1 MLAFLQKL
9 GRSLMVPIAVLPAAA
24 LLLRLAAPDVFDIPF
39 IQSAGSGIFDALPLL
54 FAIGIAIGFSK
65 DQRGEAVLAAV
76 VGYVVLLRAMSIFL
90 TTVLGVVED
99 NNMVTRLS
107 SNVLLGLVA
116 GLIAAGAYNR
126 FSNVQLPQALGFFS
140 GRRLV
145 PILVS
150 VFVLVAAAVLGLVYP
165 FLWNGLTSINNT
177 ILGLGA
183 VGAGL
188 HGLLNRLLLPFG
200 LHHVLNTFLW
210 FNVGE
215 YAPPGGEVVTG
226 DIPRFLAGDPS
237 AGTFQV
243 GFYPI
248 MMGGLIGAVLAMIA
262 TAKPSNRRR
271 VAGILGSA
279 AAVSFVTGITEPLEY
294 TFMFV
299 APVLYGI
306 HALLTGV
313 SAWLTNALG
322 LRHGFGFSA
331 GLIDYVL
338 NFGLASGPIT
348 LAGLMLA
355 FGAVYFGVFYSAIR
369 VFNLKTPGR
378 EDEIAETPA
387 TAIGAVDAGRAGAVP
402 ATNGRSGASAMPV
415 GMDKHGQQAAAI
427 LAAIGGA
434 ANVVAVDNCA
444 TRLRLTVHD
453 SGQVNESQVKATGA
467 MGVVKPSKTA
477 VQVIVGVQSQ
487 FVADRM
493 KEQLASTGAAVATE
507 PVVHAP
513 AAPLSPSGPII
524 PGDVL
529 TARTQQF
536 VHALG
541 GPANINDVQV
551 AANTRLRVVVRD
563 ATKIDTV
570 ALRAAGALGVMPLR
584 DAVHVLVGAGADQY
598 AADMQGRLLERAVG

>member
-1 MLAFLQKL
+1 
-9 GRSLMVPIAVLPAAA
+9 
-24 LLLRLAAPDVFDIPF
+24 
-39 IQSAGSGIFDALPLL
+39 
-54 FAIGIAIGFSK
+54 
-65 DQRGEAVLAAV
+65 
-76 VGYVVLLRAMSIFL
+76 
-90 TTVLGVVED
+90 
-99 NNMVTRLS
+99 
-107 SNVLLGLVA
+107 
-116 GLIAAGAYNR
+116 
-126 FSNVQLPQALGFFS
+126 
-140 GRRLV
+140 
-145 PILVS
+145 
-150 VFVLVAAAVLGLVYP
+150 
-165 FLWNGLTSINNT
+165 
-177 ILGLGA
+177 
-183 VGAGL
+183 
-188 HGLLNRLLLPFG
+188 
-200 LHHVLNTFLW
+200 
-210 FNVGE
+210 
-215 YAPPGGEVVTG
+215 
-226 DIPRFLAGDPS
+226 
-237 AGTFQV
+237 
-243 GFYPI
+243 
-248 MMGGLIGAVLAMIA
+248 
-262 TAKPSNRRR
+262 
-271 VAGILGSA
+271 
-279 AAVSFVTGITEPLEY
+279 
-294 TFMFV
+294 
-299 APVLYGI
+299 
-306 HALLTGV
+306 
-313 SAWLTNALG
+313 
-322 LRHGFGFSA
+322 
-331 GLIDYVL
+331 
-338 NFGLASGPIT
+338 
-348 LAGLMLA
+348 MLA